1 MPSLLTATLKSPP
14 AAMLTMF
21 DRPVTWTGVVRVV
34 VVPSPSSPREFRP
47 QAQTEPSDVSAR
59 L

>member
-1 MPSLLTATLKSPP
+1 MPSLPTATLKSPP

-21 DRPVTWTGVVRVV
+21 ERPLTWTGVFRVV

-47 QAQTEPSDVSAR
+47 HAHTVPSDFRAR